1 MNRESDPGDL
11 TVRVRKVGGIDAAQ
25 VRVPPGVTVLSGEN
39 ATNRTSLL
47 TAMAGAL
54 GASRPNLKSDAE
66 EGEVALEVD
75 GATYTRRYRRRNGTV
90 SVEGEPYTDDEAIV
104 DLFVAL
110 LEDNPARR
118 AVERGDDLREL
129 VMRPIDTESIERRLR
144 TKRAERDRLR
154 ERIEEIDRRSER
166 LPELEARR
174 EAVEESLSEVR
185 SRIEEI
191 ELADGDD
198 PSPAVAE
205 AEERIQALERLQ
217 RERREVNARIDTE
230 TSSIDALRR
239 EREDLEAEIADMECR
254 SEELSE
260 IDEELAALRRRERE
274 LAESI
279 SDLSAINQFN
289 RELLEGE
296 GVSWIQS
303 DGVGLG
309 RLDPGSASLSCWTCG
324 SEVERHAIRERLTEL
339 EAVAAER
346 RRERDEVAERIEV
359 LREQRDELR
368 AVSDRHEDLQARLAE
383 IDAEVERR
391 QSRVEELE
399 AKDADLEEELASVRA
414 TVGSEE
420 ALEDDQR
427 ARFEELSDLE
437 YERGRLEGERC
448 ELSGEIESLR
458 ALRDERD
465 QVAAQLDEIESELEC
480 LRTHVEETETAAV
493 ETFNEHVEEV
503 LSLLGYRNIARVWI
517 ERKADPDAPAPASSS
532 FDLHVVREREDGAV
546 YEDDVST
553 LSESEREVLG
563 LVVGLAGYLV
573 HDVGERVPVMLLDS
587 LEAIDGD
594 RIAALVDYF
603 AEHVPYL
610 LVALLPE
617 DAAAIQCAHERVPAS
632 AF

>member
-1 MNRESDPGDL
+1 MTRQNDAGAL
-11 TVRVRKVGGIDAAQ
+11 TVEVRNVGGIDSAE
-25 VRVPPGVTVLSGEN
+25 VSVPPGVTVLSGEN

-54 GASRPNLKSDAE
+54 GASRPNLKSDADD
-66 EGEVALEVD
+66 GEVTLEVD
-75 GATYTRRYRRRNGTV
+75 GATFTRRYRRRNGSVTV
-90 SVEGEPYTDDEAIV
+90 DGEPYTDDDAIV
-104 DLFVAL
+104 DLFVSL

-154 ERIEEIDRRSER
+154 ERLEEIDRRCSR
-166 LPELEARR
+166 LPALEERR
-174 EAVEESLSEVR
+174 AEVDEALSAVR

-205 AEERIQALERLQ
+205 AEAHIQTLERLQ
-217 RERREVNARIDTE
+217 RERREVRARIDTE
-230 TSSIDALRR
+230 ESSIDALRR
-239 EREDLEAEIADMECR
+239 EREDLEAELADLECR
-254 SEELSE
+254 
-260 IDEELAALRRRERE
+260 DEERKEIEDEIGALRRRERE
-274 LAESI
+274 LADSI

-296 GVSWIQS
+296 GVSWVES
-303 DGVGLG
+303 DADGLG
-309 RLDPGSASLSCWTCG
+309 RLAPESASLTCWTCG
-324 SEVERHAIRERLTEL
+324 SEVERRAIRERLTEL

-346 RRERDEVAERIEV
+346 RRERDEVQSRIEA
-359 LREQRDELR
+359 LRERRDEIR
-368 AVSDRHEDLQARLAE
+368 AAADRHEAAQSRLAE
-383 IDAEVERR
+383 IDAEVDRR
-391 QSRVEELE
+391 ESRVEELS
-399 AKDADLEEELASVRA
+399 AKDDGLGEELASIGARL
-414 TVGSEE
+414 GGEGDLE
-420 ALEDDQR
+420 ADQR
-427 ARFEELSDLE
+427 ARVEELSDLE

-448 ELSGEIESLR
+448 ELGGEISALR
-458 ALRDERD
+458 DLRDERE
-465 QVAAQLDEIESELEC
+465 QAAAQLDEVESELSC
-480 LRTHVEETETAAV
+480 LRSHVEETETAAV

-503 LSLLGYRNIARVWI
+503 LSLLGYRNVARVWL
-517 ERKADPDAPAPASSS
+517 ERTSDPDAPAEASSS
-532 FDLHVVREREDGAV
+532 FALHVVRERDDGTV

-573 HDVGERVPVMLLDS
+573 YDVGERVPVMLLDS
-587 LEAIDGD
+587 LEAIDGE

-603 AEHVPYL
+603 ADHVTYL

-617 DAAAIQCAHERVPAS
+617 DAAAIDFEHARVPAS
-632 AF
+632 TF